1 MKELIVAEAVTEDMV
16 KKFFDQCKPKQ
27 GKLLKGEFEKL
38 ISLLSDN
45 ESGGASDNMTMTNTD
60 NEINDNNNNNEE
72 EEEDEEEDDDDDDD
86 FEEVSV
92 EEVFEELCNDKKMI
106 PFDTLA
112 SWYYD

>member
-1 MKELIVAEAVTEDMV
+1 VKELIVAEAVTEDMV
-16 KKFFDQCKPKQ
+16 KQFFDQCKPKQ

-45 ESGGASDNMTMTNTD
+45 ESGTSDNMTMTNTD
-60 NEINDNNNNNEE
+60 NEINDNNNDN
-72 EEEDEEEDDDDDDD
+72 DEDDGEDDD

-112 SWYYD
+112 SWYYDL